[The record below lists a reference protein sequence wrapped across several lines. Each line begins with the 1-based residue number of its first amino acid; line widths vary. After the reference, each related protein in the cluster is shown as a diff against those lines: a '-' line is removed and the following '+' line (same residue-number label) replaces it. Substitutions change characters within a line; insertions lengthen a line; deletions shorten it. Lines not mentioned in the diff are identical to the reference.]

1 MRSGRLRTACGFFLP
16 CTTSRDANI
25 LDKAFRSTGK
35 PFGPA
40 LSGQSASVR
49 RRADGYVV
57 ADLRY
62 RRPRATQGDAPYRAN
77 NARRYA
83 RTRNRREAPL
93 SHDKRR
99 RSESARRLHQISRS
113 PASDGRRPLFSS
125 AAPDRQ
131 TGASHRSRRSYRYTE
146 SDCCRIS
153 YPARHGPSPDK
164 S

>member
-49 RRADGYVV
+49 RRADGYAV

-62 RRPRATQGDAPYRAN
+62 RRPRATQGDAG
-77 NARRYA
+77 
-83 RTRNRREAPL
+83 
-93 SHDKRR
+93 
-99 RSESARRLHQISRS
+99 SADRGI
-113 PASDGRRPLFSS
+113 ASFATIVPV
-125 AAPDRQ
+125 
-131 TGASHRSRRSYRYTE
+131 Y
-146 SDCCRIS
+146 
-153 YPARHGPSPDK
+153 
-164 S
+164 